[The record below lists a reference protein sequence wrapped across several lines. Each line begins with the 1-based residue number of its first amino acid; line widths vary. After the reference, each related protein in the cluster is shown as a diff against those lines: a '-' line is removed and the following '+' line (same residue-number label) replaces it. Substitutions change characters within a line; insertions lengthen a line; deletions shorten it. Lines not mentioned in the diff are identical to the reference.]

1 MFKRS
6 IEVLGGFIQS
16 FSDTVMAFLKP
27 SLVFCSILAFLSL
40 NCGPSHVFA
49 KVYMVVMEDDPVI
62 SYKVNR
68 KHVMYVLSA

>member
-1 MFKRS
+1 
-6 IEVLGGFIQS
+6 
-16 FSDTVMAFLKP
+16 MASLKP
-27 SLVFCSILAFLSL
+27 SLVFCSILTFLSL

-68 KHVMYVLSA
+68 KHVMYVFSAQE